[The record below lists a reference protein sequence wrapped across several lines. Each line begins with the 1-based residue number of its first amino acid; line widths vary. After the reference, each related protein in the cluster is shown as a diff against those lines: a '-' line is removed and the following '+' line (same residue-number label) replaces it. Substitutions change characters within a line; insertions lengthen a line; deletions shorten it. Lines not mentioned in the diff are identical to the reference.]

1 MKTSKNSQRAR
12 LAASAALLLVVAL
25 LTGCGKALP
34 TSPMVDSSVA
44 RPAVMNSSSHTPC
57 DDGGLT
63 GDAGGGAGGQ
73 NAPEVRP
80 LVAAGP
86 GADFVRHGH
95 AWGRYKPK
103 KH

>member
-34 TSPMVDSSVA
+34 TSPMVDSSVV
-44 RPAVMNSSSHTPC
+44 RPATTMNASSHTPRE
-57 DDGGLT
+57 DGST
-63 GDAGGGAGGQ
+63 AGDNGGGGSPNQ
-73 NAPEVRP
+73 PEVRP

-86 GADFVRHGH
+86 GADFIRHGH